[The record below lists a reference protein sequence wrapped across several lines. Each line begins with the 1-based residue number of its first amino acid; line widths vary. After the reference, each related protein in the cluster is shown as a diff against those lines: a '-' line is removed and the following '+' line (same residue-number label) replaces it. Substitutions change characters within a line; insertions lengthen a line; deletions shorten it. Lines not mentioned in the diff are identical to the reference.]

1 MGRRGKVLEI
11 EVTPY
16 HILDIMADK
25 HYPFH
30 FLLRFK
36 IALETGSSFKNRIFA
51 KIYGDN
57 PELLYTDALDEV
69 RTQLGL
75 QQSSAAQI
83 KFTSTSAAM
92 QVVLEA
98 CSSWITEKTG
108 RDPEFEIFQNTVKSA
123 RTQMQYYGHYKKDSQ
138 ENSTKGEL

>member
-1 MGRRGKVLEI
+1 MGRRRGKVLKI

-36 IALETGSSFKNRIFA
+36 IAVETNTTFKGTWI

-57 PELLYTDALDEV
+57 PELLYADALDEV
-69 RTQLGL
+69 QRQLGL
-75 QQSSAAQI
+75 QKSSAAQV
-83 KFTSTSAAM
+83 KFDITSSVM
-92 QVVLEA
+92 QIVLEA
-98 CSSWITEKTG
+98 CSNWITEKTG

-138 ENSTKGEL
+138 ENGTKGKL